1 MCIRDSSSMTH
12 NVIEVDGERS
22 SVYVEGGVNSGDPA
36 KTVDFRH
43 TFTEDN
49 TTFYYVCEPHIA
61 ANMFGKVIVGDGGV
75 VVSED
80 TTPTT
85 TDKDSDSNTP
95 GFVSITAVIALIGAL
110 LFTRYK
116 RD

>member
-1 MCIRDSSSMTH
+1 
-12 NVIEVDGERS
+12 
-22 SVYVEGGVNSGDPA
+22 
-36 KTVDFRH
+36 
-43 TFTEDN
+43 
-49 TTFYYVCEPHIA
+49 
-61 ANMFGKVIVGDGGV
+61 MFGKVIVGDGGV

-80 TTPTT
+80 TAPTT